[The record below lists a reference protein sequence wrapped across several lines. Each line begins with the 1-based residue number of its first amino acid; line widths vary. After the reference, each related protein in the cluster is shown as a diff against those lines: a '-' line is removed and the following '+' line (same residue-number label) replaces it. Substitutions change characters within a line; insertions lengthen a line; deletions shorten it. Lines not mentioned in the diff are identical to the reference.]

1 MGGQVLRP
9 AFPKRRTWLIVLRN
23 GVRYLFRGAVRSWS
37 RNLGTIAPA
46 LGSMTIL
53 LLLSG
58 IAGLGWYTLRS
69 ATARASAD
77 AAVLH
82 VYLRDDAKQA
92 DVDTLRQNLAGN
104 PRVVRVTY
112 VSKAD
117 ALKKAARRPGLPD
130 LTAVADPNPF
140 PASFD
145 LMVRSVQDVGGL
157 AGTVQHDPAVDPLL
171 PTSYEP
177 GAYQR
182 LQQLLTWVGARHP
195 GVRLGTAVV
204 VLPWHEPVRCAE
216 RIARVHGDMSPR
228 HVRANV
234 RFDKNDFAHE
244 MGDEPRRGYQR
255 DHSNCRSK
263 NRIPQPLHRAKIR
276 GRSRPR
282 QTEHA
287 DRSPGRYPESLPH
300 QGSLRCRGGYQWQ
313 YQEPATAR
321 PRL

>member
-9 AFPKRRTWLIVLRN
+9 AFPGRRTLLVVIQN
-23 GVRYLFRGAVRSWS
+23 AVRYLVRDAARNWV
-37 RNLGTIAPA
+37 RNLGSTAPA

-92 DVDTLRQNLAGN
+92 DVDTLRQNLTGN
-104 PRVVRVTY
+104 PRVARVSY

-145 LMVRSVQDVGGL
+145 LMLHSVQDVGGL
-157 AGTVQHDPAVDPLL
+157 AASVQHDPAVDPLL

-182 LQQLLTWVGARHP
+182 LQQLLTWVGVAGLVLMLLLAFVAVTVTANSVRAAIHARRDELMIMQLVGARRWMVRGP
-195 GVRLGTAVV
+195 FLVEGALTGGAAGIIAGLVTLIVGVSVVGLGAANFAQVAPGLTTGVAILAGAVVLLVGVGLGSGSSLLGVR
-204 VLPWHEPVRCAE
+204 
-216 RIARVHGDMSPR
+216 R
-228 HVRANV
+228 HL
-234 RFDKNDFAHE
+234 E
-244 MGDEPRRGYQR
+244 
-255 DHSNCRSK
+255 
-263 NRIPQPLHRAKIR
+263 
-276 GRSRPR
+276 
-282 QTEHA
+282 T
-287 DRSPGRYPESLPH
+287 
-300 QGSLRCRGGYQWQ
+300 
-313 YQEPATAR
+313 
-321 PRL
+321 

>member
-1 MGGQVLRP
+1 
-9 AFPKRRTWLIVLRN
+9 
-23 GVRYLFRGAVRSWS
+23 
-37 RNLGTIAPA
+37 
-46 LGSMTIL
+46 MTIL

-157 AGTVQHDPAVDPLL
+157 AGSVQHDPAVDPLL

-182 LQQLLTWVGARHP
+182 LQQLLTWVGVAGLVLMLLLAFVAVTVTANSVRAAIHSRRDELMIMQLVGARRWMVRGP
-195 GVRLGTAVV
+195 FLVEGALTGGAAGIIAGLVTLIVGISVVGIGAANFAQVAPGLTTSVAILAGAVVLLVGVGLGSGSSLLGVR
-204 VLPWHEPVRCAE
+204 
-216 RIARVHGDMSPR
+216 R
-228 HVRANV
+228 HL
-234 RFDKNDFAHE
+234 E
-244 MGDEPRRGYQR
+244 
-255 DHSNCRSK
+255 
-263 NRIPQPLHRAKIR
+263 
-276 GRSRPR
+276 
-282 QTEHA
+282 T
-287 DRSPGRYPESLPH
+287 
-300 QGSLRCRGGYQWQ
+300 
-313 YQEPATAR
+313 
-321 PRL
+321 